1 MGNMNVEKTLGF
13 MDLMSIA
20 VGQIIGAG
28 VMVMSISALS
38 MTGRSVNIAFV
49 IAAVFTCFGALPT
62 IFVSSVARFHGGIYS
77 QAAVF
82 VSPIYSG
89 FLQYVGLLSAMSLGI
104 FAKGLVSYL
113 SMLIPSMAN
122 SQIMWSFIML
132 TVFVILNYFGT
143 QWMARVQKFMFYFLI
158 AALIIF
164 TVFGLPKV
172 HWSGYFGNELFGQPL
187 LSRGVSGL
195 LEAASYL
202 TFATGG
208 ATVILAFSAEAK
220 NPKGDIP
227 KVVIISTLAVAV
239 LYAFMACVI
248 GGVMPPEEVIA
259 AGNLAPIAKQ
269 ILPTPLYYFFVIGG
283 AVFALGT
290 TLNSSI
296 ASGFRPFSQ
305 AAGDGWFPEV
315 LGRLNKHGVPT
326 GYLFLRYIV
335 NAAVL
340 LSGFDV
346 NTIGKWSLVIGNV
359 TGFITALSIIR
370 IGKIFPEQWEKS
382 AYHVSQ
388 GGLIVALGLT
398 AFVMAIQARM
408 NLKGL
413 TMTIILINIITFVVS
428 FGLAYFLYKTGK
440 IHMNPTYTLE

>member
-1 MGNMNVEKTLGF
+1 MNVEKTLGF
-13 MDLMSIA
+13 MDLMAIA

-28 VMVMSISALS
+28 VMTMSIAALG

-49 IAAVFTCFGALPT
+49 IAAIFTVFGAIPT
-62 IFVSSVARFHGGIYS
+62 ILVSSVARFHGGIYS

-82 VSPIYSG
+82 VSPVYSG
-89 FLQYVGLLSAMSLGI
+89 FLQYVGLLGAMSLGI

-113 SMLIPSMAN
+113 SMLFPAMAN
-122 SQIMWSFIML
+122 SQILWSFIML
-132 TVFVILNYFGT
+132 TVFVVLNYFGT

-172 HWSGYFGNELFGQPL
+172 HWSGYFGNELFDQPL
-187 LSRGVSGL
+187 MSNGITGL

-248 GGVMPPEEVIA
+248 GGVMPTTEVIA

-269 ILPTPLYYFFVIGG
+269 ILPTPLYYFFIIGG

-326 GYLFLRYIV
+326 GYLLLRYVV
-335 NAAVL
+335 NSAVL

-346 NTIGKWSLVIGNV
+346 GTIGKWSLIIGNV

-370 IGKIFPEQWEKS
+370 IDKIFPEQWEKS
-382 AYHVSQ
+382 PYHMPKA
-388 GGLIVALGLT
+388 GLIVALGLT

-408 NLKGL
+408 NLNGL
-413 TMTIILINIITFVVS
+413 TPQIMIVNVVTFIVS
-428 FGLAYFLYKTGK
+428 FGLAYTLNKTGK

>member
-1 MGNMNVEKTLGF
+1 MANMNVEKTLGF

-82 VSPIYSG
+82 VSPVYSG

-132 TVFVILNYFGT
+132 TIFVILNYFGT

-164 TVFGLPKV
+164 TLFGLPKV

-248 GGVMPPEEVIA
+248 GGVMPPEETIA

-382 AYHVSQ
+382 AYHVPQ

-413 TMTIILINIITFVVS
+413 TMQIIMINIITFVVS
-428 FGLAYFLYKTGK
+428 FGLATYLYKAGK